1 MKNYHSFL
9 PCCVLLLF
17 LVLCP
22 SLRADSPLETKMNQ
36 MRKSFRELKKAM
48 AAPVEADKQKYL
60 VWVADLKSATEA
72 SKSIEPE
79 KASNVPAD
87 QKTAFLEEYRNKM
100 DELAD
105 EIDSLG
111 RQSKRGSG
119 MRRKPTWHRS
129 IKFNAKGIR
138 NIDRRVTSINFQ
150 FRESCWNLWM
160 VSFQNPHYPNI

>member
-1 MKNYHSFL
+1 
-9 PCCVLLLF
+9 
-17 LVLCP
+17 
-22 SLRADSPLETKMNQ
+22 
-36 MRKSFRELKKAM
+36 M

-111 RQSKRGSG
+111 KAIEAGKWDEAKAHVAQINQVQREGHQKY
-119 MRRKPTWHRS
+119 RS
-129 IKFNAKGIR
+129 
-138 NIDRRVTSINFQ
+138 
-150 FRESCWNLWM
+150 ESNE
-160 VSFQNPHYPNI
+160 H